1 MDHSEEYKILE
12 RKAQILREM
21 SRRKLDSYKPYPKQM
36 EFHQKGNTSRE
47 RCFMAGN
54 QLGKTLSGGMEMAM
68 HLTGKYPAW
77 WSGKRFNH
85 PIRAWAAGNSSETT
99 RDNPQRVLL
108 GDAPEV
114 WGTGSLP
121 ASSILEVKR
130 AKGVSDAAD
139 IISVRHSSGG
149 VSTIK
154 FKTYDQGREKWQGVP
169 IHVVWFDE
177 EPPSDVYS
185 EGVTRTNATQGIT
198 YITAT
203 PLMGMTHVVRL
214 FYPEPVDE
222 AKSLTTMTIY
232 DAGHYTPQQIEE
244 IIAKTPA
251 HEVEARTQGKPML
264 GEGLIFPVP
273 HSEITVDPF
282 EIPSH
287 WPRIIGMDFG
297 WDHPTAAALCAWDRD
312 ADCFYVSSTYR
323 QNREVI
329 AIHAAAIKAWG
340 SYPVA
345 WPHDGYKHDQ
355 SSGDQLAMMYR
366 THGLKM
372 LPEHATNLSGGFGLE
387 APVQEMLEAMIT
399 GKFKIFAHN
408 KVLFD
413 ELSQYHRKA
422 GKIVKIYDDVISSVR
437 YAWMMRR
444 YATVKMKQVRP
455 MDTGLDYNPLLH

>member
-1 MDHSEEYKILE
+1 MDQSEEYKNLQ

-21 SRRKLDSYKPYPKQM
+21 SRRKLENYQPYLKQM
-36 EFHQKGNTSRE
+36 EFHKTGSTNRE

-68 HLTGKYPAW
+68 HLTGNYPDW
-77 WSGKRFNH
+77 WQGRRFEH

-108 GDAPEV
+108 GDAPEI

-121 ASSILEVKR
+121 ASSIVEVKR

-139 IISVRHSSGG
+139 IISVRHSTGG
-149 VSTIK
+149 ISTLK

-169 IHVVWFDE
+169 VHVVWFDE
-177 EPPSDVYS
+177 EPPADVYS
-185 EGVTRTNATQGIT
+185 EGVPRTNATQGIA

-222 AKSLTTMTIY
+222 AKSLVTMTIH
-232 DAGHYTPQQIEE
+232 DAGHYTQAQIDE
-244 IIAKTPA
+244 IIAKTPP

-273 HSEITVDPF
+273 HSEIMVDPF
-282 EIPSH
+282 EIPTH
-287 WPRIIGMDFG
+287 WARIIGMDFG
-297 WDHPTAAALCAWDRD
+297 WDHPTAGALCAWDRD
-312 ADCFYVSSTYR
+312 SDCFYVTATYKQR
-323 QNREVI
+323 REVI
-329 AIHAAAIKAWG
+329 AIHAAAINGWG
-340 SYPVA
+340 KYPVA

-355 SSGDQLAMMYR
+355 TSGEQIAMLYR
-366 THGLKM
+366 NHGLRM
-372 LPEHATNLSGGFGLE
+372 LPEHATNVSGGIGTE

-399 GKFKIFAHN
+399 GKFKIFSHCQA
-408 KVLFD
+408 LLD
-413 ELSQYHRKA
+413 ELGQYHRKA

-444 YATVKMKQVRP
+444 FANTSSKKIMP
-455 MDTGLDYNPLLH
+455 TETGIDYNPLYH